1 MVTETAGRLSASKHQ
16 LLAPGFTVMQGITM
30 RHRFTGAIAL
40 TAFIL
45 TIAVMAALKPAHR
58 NAAADY
64 GADYL
69 ILNPEKD

>member
-1 MVTETAGRLSASKHQ
+1 
-16 LLAPGFTVMQGITM
+16 M
-30 RHRFTGAIAL
+30 RHRFTGVIAL

>member
-1 MVTETAGRLSASKHQ
+1 
-16 LLAPGFTVMQGITM
+16 M

-45 TIAVMAALKPAHR
+45 TIAVMAALKPAYQK
-58 NAAADY
+58 AAADY

>member
-1 MVTETAGRLSASKHQ
+1 
-16 LLAPGFTVMQGITM
+16 MQRIMM
-30 RHRFTGAIAL
+30 RRRFTGAIAL

-58 NAAADY
+58 NAAADVY

>member
-1 MVTETAGRLSASKHQ
+1 
-16 LLAPGFTVMQGITM
+16 MQGITM

-45 TIAVMAALKPAHR
+45 TIAVMAALKPAYQK
-58 NAAADY
+58 AAADTY

>member
-1 MVTETAGRLSASKHQ
+1 
-16 LLAPGFTVMQGITM
+16 M
-30 RHRFTGAIAL
+30 RRRFTGAVAL

-45 TIAVMAALKPAHR
+45 TIAVMAALKPAYQK
-58 NAAADY
+58 ATTDTY

>member
-1 MVTETAGRLSASKHQ
+1 
-16 LLAPGFTVMQGITM
+16 M
-30 RHRFTGAIAL
+30 RRRFTGAIAL

-45 TIAVMAALKPAHR
+45 TIAVMATFKPAQR
-58 NAAADY
+58 NAVVDVY